1 MSIVFHIL
9 QEEYDR
15 LNQASQAYKKEI
27 SAEVKGSVKI
37 KHIGKNEYLY
47 VQRREGKKVIQ
58 EYIGEF
64 HSSKACAVVES
75 ISKRKKNEASLK
87 RVLNDLKDV
96 KKVLRGKI

>member
-1 MSIVFHIL
+1 MSIIFHIL

-15 LNQASQAYKKEI
+15 LNQASQAYKKNISSEI
-27 SAEVKGSVKI
+27 KGSVKV
-37 KHIGKNEYLY
+37 KHIGKNDYLY
-47 VQRREGKKVIQ
+47 VQRREGKKIIQ

-64 HSSKACAVVES
+64 HSSKARAVFES

-87 RVLNDLKDV
+87 KVLSDLSEV